1 METTQQMWVTAVM
14 WLYRNHG
21 WEKMGPSLEMART
34 SFPRFTSTTWQG
46 WLLHC
51 VCATQLTA
59 WNMKSSHSR
68 VWWYK
73 RCFTVSCG
81 FPSVFQ
87 CGLQRDPTS
96 TKTIL
101 STGSGRFEQY
111 HGRNCQGVSSKSSG
125 SLAKAIHMNNGLSLG
140 GWSLTCEWEK
150 CFHIECLGK

>member
-1 METTQQMWVTAVM
+1 MAGRRWARLWRWREHRSHNSHPWLGKVGCFIVFVLHNWQPETWS
-14 WLYRNHG
+14 HH
-21 WEKMGPSLEMART
+21 
-34 SFPRFTSTTWQG
+34 TTG
-46 WLLHC
+46 SDGTND
-51 VCATQLTA
+51 V
-59 WNMKSSHSR
+59 
-68 VWWYK
+68 
-73 RCFTVSCG
+73 FTVSCG

-125 SLAKAIHMNNGLSLG
+125 SLAKATHMNNGLSLG

-150 CFHIECLGK
+150 CFHIECLGKRRTFTDVNTPFT